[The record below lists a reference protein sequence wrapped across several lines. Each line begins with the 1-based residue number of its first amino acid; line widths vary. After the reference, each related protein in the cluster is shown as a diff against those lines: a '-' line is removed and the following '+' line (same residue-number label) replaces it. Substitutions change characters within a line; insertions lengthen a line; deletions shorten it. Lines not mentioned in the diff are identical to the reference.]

1 MLGSLAG
8 IRRSSEASTVKK
20 DILGSVR
27 EARSVNTKIAYTG
40 LCCGNSSREGWIFE
54 LNELQEEVRRLS
66 STPWYPGYMSYE

>member
-1 MLGSLAG
+1 M
-8 IRRSSEASTVKK
+8 
-20 DILGSVR
+20 
-27 EARSVNTKIAYTG
+27 NTKIAYTG